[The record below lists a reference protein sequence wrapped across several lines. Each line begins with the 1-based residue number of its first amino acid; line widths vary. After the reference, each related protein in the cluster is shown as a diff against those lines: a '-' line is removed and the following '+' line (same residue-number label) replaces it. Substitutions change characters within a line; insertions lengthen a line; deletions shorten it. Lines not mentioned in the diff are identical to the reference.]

1 MRFRGIVYR
10 AHNPQWSWTPLSGE
24 GARRHGGR
32 FNRRGIQAFYSSLS
46 PVTAIREAQPVGRPL
61 QPLTLCAYD
70 VDAEPVFDATDEAQ
84 LRSVHADYSD
94 LACATWEADMLAG
107 LRPSKKHDRHTARE
121 MQRDCKAKP
130 RSRKLGGRTPA
141 SQALADRLAAH
152 GYVGMLVR
160 SFAVG
165 AQADEANLVMWR
177 WGDQHPIR
185 VELIDDEGRLRTR

>member
-10 AHNPQWSWTPLSGE
+10 AHNPQWSWTPSSGE

-46 PVTAIREAQPVGRPL
+46 AVTAIRAAQPIGRPL

-94 LACATWEADMLAG
+94 LACATWEADML
-107 LRPSKKHDRHTARE
+107 
-121 MQRDCKAKP
+121 
-130 RSRKLGGRTPA
+130 GGRTPA
-141 SQALADRLAAH
+141 SQALADRLAGL

-160 SFAVG
+160 SFAIG
-165 AQADEANLVMWR
+165 SQADEANLVMWR
-177 WGDQHPIR
+177 WGDQHPVR
-185 VELIDDEGRLRTR
+185 VELIDEEGRLRTR